1 MNRSHLKIDI
11 VSDVVCPWCVIGYKK
26 LSEAM
31 TQLNDEISFEVNWKP
46 YELHPEIP
54 NEGLDK
60 KEYYQMKFGES
71 LGSRD
76 KFNFISEEGK
86 KVGLEFNFKKS
97 KILPNTLLA
106 HRLLWLCR
114 SKDMQDVLAEA
125 LFHAYFT
132 EGRDIGNKNELI
144 EISSENGLNKKEI
157 KEFFQTN
164 IGHKEVLREE
174 NRAREMNIFSVP
186 TYIFNKKYL
195 LVGGQE
201 SDTFKAYIKKVIE
214 VDSKNSKTSYALF

>member
-1 MNRSHLKIDI
+1 MNRSQLKIDI
-11 VSDVVCPWCVIGYKK
+11 VSDVVCPWCAIGYKK

-31 TQLNDEISFEVNWKP
+31 TQLDDEISFEVNWKP
-46 YELHPEIP
+46 YQLHPEIP
-54 NEGLDK
+54 REGFDK
-60 KEYYQMKFGES
+60 KEYYKIKFGES
-71 LGSRD
+71 LGSSD
-76 KFNFISEEGK
+76 KFNFISEEGR

-97 KILPNTLLA
+97 KNLPNTFLA

-114 SKDMQDVLAEA
+114 SKDMQDVIAEA

-132 EGRDIGNKNELI
+132 DGRDVGNEDELI
-144 EISSENGLNKKEI
+144 EISSENGLNKEEI
-157 KEFFQTN
+157 KEFFETN
-164 IGHKEVLREE
+164 IGHEEVLREE

-201 SDTFKAYIKKVIE
+201 SNTFKAYIKKVIE
-214 VDSKNSKTSYALF
+214 VESKNSKSLNA

>member
-1 MNRSHLKIDI
+1 MNRSQLKIDI
-11 VSDVVCPWCVIGYKK
+11 VSHVVCPWCAIGYKK

-31 TQLNDEISFEVNWKP
+31 NKLDDEISFEVNWKP

-54 NEGLDK
+54 REGFDK
-60 KEYYQMKFGES
+60 KEYYKIKFGES
-71 LGSRD
+71 SGASD

-97 KILPNTLLA
+97 KNLPNTFLA

-114 SKDMQDVLAEA
+114 SKDMQDVIAEA
-125 LFHAYFT
+125 LFYAYFT
-132 EGRDIGNKNELI
+132 DGRDVGNEDELI
-144 EISSENGLNKKEI
+144 EISSENGLNKQEI
-157 KEFFQTN
+157 RDFFQSN
-164 IGHKEVLREE
+164 IGHEEVLREE

-201 SDTFKAYIKKVIE
+201 SDTFKAYIEKVIE
-214 VDSKNSKTSYALF
+214 VESKNSKTLNA

>member
-1 MNRSHLKIDI
+1 MNRSQLKIDI
-11 VSDVVCPWCVIGYKK
+11 VSDVVCPWCAIGYKK
-26 LSEAM
+26 LSKAM
-31 TQLNDEISFEVNWKP
+31 TQLDDEISFEVNWKP

-54 NEGLDK
+54 KEGFDK
-60 KEYYQMKFGES
+60 KEYYKIKFGES
-71 LGSRD
+71 SGSND

-97 KILPNTLLA
+97 KNLPNTLLA

-125 LFHAYFT
+125 LFYAYFT
-132 EGRDIGNKNELI
+132 DGRDVGNTDVLI
-144 EISSENGLNKKEI
+144 EISSENGLNRDEI

-164 IGHKEVLREE
+164 IGHEEVLREE

-201 SDTFKAYIKKVIE
+201 SDTFTAYIKKVIE
-214 VDSKNSKTSYALF
+214 VESKNSKTLNA

>member
-1 MNRSHLKIDI
+1 MNRSQLKIDI
-11 VSDVVCPWCVIGYKK
+11 VSDVVCPWCAIGYKK

-31 TQLNDEISFEVNWKP
+31 TQLDDEISFEVNWKP

-54 NEGLDK
+54 KEGFNK
-60 KEYYQMKFGES
+60 KEYYKIKFSES
-71 LGSRD
+71 SGSSD
-76 KFNFISEEGK
+76 KFNFISKEGR

-97 KILPNTLLA
+97 KNLPNTFLA

-114 SKDMQDVLAEA
+114 SKDMQDDIAEA
-125 LFHAYFT
+125 LFYAYFT
-132 EGRDIGNKNELI
+132 DGRDVGNEDELI
-144 EISSENGLNKKEI
+144 EISSENGLNKQEI
-157 KEFFQTN
+157 RDFFQSN
-164 IGHKEVLREE
+164 IGHEEVLREE

-201 SDTFKAYIKKVIE
+201 SDTFKAYIEKVIE
-214 VDSKNSKTSYALF
+214 VESKNSKTLNA

>member
-1 MNRSHLKIDI
+1 MNRSQLKIDI
-11 VSDVVCPWCVIGYKK
+11 VSDVVCPWCAIGYKK

-31 TQLNDEISFEVNWKP
+31 TQLEDQISFEVNWKP

-54 NEGLDK
+54 KEGFNK
-60 KEYYQMKFGES
+60 KEYYKIKFGES
-71 LGSRD
+71 SGSND

-97 KILPNTLLA
+97 KNLPNTFLA
-106 HRLLWLCR
+106 HRLLWFCR
-114 SKDMQDVLAEA
+114 SKNMQDVLAEA
-125 LFHAYFT
+125 LFYAYFT
-132 EGRDIGNKNELI
+132 DGRNVGNKDELI
-144 EISSENGLNKKEI
+144 EISSENGLNREEI

-164 IGHKEVLREE
+164 IGHEEVLREE
-174 NRAREMNIFSVP
+174 SRAREMNIFSVP

-201 SDTFKAYIKKVIE
+201 SDTFKAYITKVIE
-214 VDSKNSKTSYALF
+214 VESKNSKTLNA

>member
-1 MNRSHLKIDI
+1 MNRSQLKIFI
-11 VSDVVCPWCVIGYKK
+11 VSDIVCPWCAIGYKK

-31 TQLNDEISFEVNWKP
+31 TQLDDEISFEVNWKP
-46 YELHPEIP
+46 YQLHPEIP
-54 NEGLDK
+54 RGGFDK
-60 KEYYQMKFGES
+60 KEYYKIKFSES
-71 LGSRD
+71 SGSSD
-76 KFNFISEEGK
+76 KFNFISKEGR

-97 KILPNTLLA
+97 KNLPNTFLA

-114 SKDMQDVLAEA
+114 SKDMQDVIAEA
-125 LFHAYFT
+125 LFYAYFT
-132 EGRDIGNKNELI
+132 DGRDVGNEDELI
-144 EISSENGLNKKEI
+144 EISSENGLNKQEI
-157 KEFFQTN
+157 RDFFQSN
-164 IGHKEVLREE
+164 IGHEEVLREE

-214 VDSKNSKTSYALF
+214 VESKNSKTLNA

>member
-1 MNRSHLKIDI
+1 MNRSQLKIDI
-11 VSDVVCPWCVIGYKK
+11 VSDVVCPWCAIGYKK

-31 TQLNDEISFEVNWKP
+31 TQLDDQISFEVNWKP

-54 NEGLDK
+54 KEGFDK
-60 KEYYQMKFGES
+60 KEYYKIKFGES
-71 LGSRD
+71 SGSND

-97 KILPNTLLA
+97 KNLPNTFLA

-125 LFHAYFT
+125 LFYAYFT
-132 EGRDIGNKNELI
+132 DGRDIGNTDELI
-144 EISSENGLNKKEI
+144 EISSENGLNREEI
-157 KEFFQTN
+157 KEFFQSN
-164 IGHKEVLREE
+164 IGHEEVLREE
-174 NRAREMNIFSVP
+174 KRAREMNIFSVP

-201 SDTFKAYIKKVIE
+201 SDTFEAYIKKVIE
-214 VDSKNSKTSYALF
+214 VESKNSKTFNA

>member
-1 MNRSHLKIDI
+1 MNRSKILIEI
-11 VSDVVCPWCVIGYKK
+11 VSDIVCPWCAIGYKK
-26 LSEAM
+26 LSHALA
-31 TQLNDEISFEVNWKP
+31 QLSDEISFEVNWKP

-54 NEGLDK
+54 KEGFNK
-60 KEYYQMKFGES
+60 EEYYRIKFGES
-71 LGSRD
+71 SQTSDRY
-76 KFNFISEEGK
+76 NFLSEEGK

-97 KILPNTLLA
+97 KNLPNTFLS

-114 SKDMQDVLAEA
+114 SKDMQDTMAEA

-132 EGRDIGNKNELI
+132 EGRDVGNKDELI
-144 EISSENGLNKKEI
+144 KISSENGLNMEEI
-157 KEFFQTN
+157 KEFFQTD
-164 IGHKEVLREE
+164 IGNKEVLREE

-201 SDTFKAYIKKVIE
+201 SDTFKAFIKKVIE
-214 VDSKNSKTSYALF
+214 VDSKDPKTLNA

>member
-1 MNRSHLKIDI
+1 MNRSQLKIDI
-11 VSDVVCPWCVIGYKK
+11 VSDVVCPWCAIGYKK
-26 LSEAM
+26 LSKAM
-31 TQLNDEISFEVNWKP
+31 TQLDDEISFEVNWKP

-54 NEGLDK
+54 KEGFDK
-60 KEYYQMKFGES
+60 KEYYKIKFGES
-71 LGSRD
+71 SGSKD

-97 KILPNTLLA
+97 KNLPNTFLA

-132 EGRDIGNKNELI
+132 DGRDVGNADELI
-144 EISSENGLNKKEI
+144 EISSENGLNREEI

-164 IGHKEVLREE
+164 IGHEEVLREE

-214 VDSKNSKTSYALF
+214 VESKNSKTLNA

>member
-1 MNRSHLKIDI
+1 MNALSIDI
-11 VSDVVCPWCVIGYKK
+11 VSDIVCPWCAIGYKK
-26 LSEAM
+26 LFEAM
-31 TQLNDEISFEVNWKP
+31 TQLDDEISFDVNWKP

-54 NEGLDK
+54 KEGFDK
-60 KEYYQMKFGES
+60 KEYYKIKFGES
-71 LGSRD
+71 SGSSDRLD
-76 KFNFISEEGK
+76 LITEEAK

-97 KILPNTLLA
+97 RNLPNTFLA
-106 HRLLWLCR
+106 HRLLWFCR
-114 SKDMQDVLAEA
+114 SKNMQDVLAEA
-125 LFHAYFT
+125 LFYAYFT
-132 EGRDIGNKNELI
+132 DGRNVGNKDELI
-144 EISSENGLNKKEI
+144 EISSENGLNREEI

-201 SDTFKAYIKKVIE
+201 SDTFKAYITKVIE
-214 VDSKNSKTSYALF
+214 VVSKNSKDLNA

>member
-1 MNRSHLKIDI
+1 MNRSQLKIDI
-11 VSDVVCPWCVIGYKK
+11 VSDVVCPWCAIGYKK

-31 TQLNDEISFEVNWKP
+31 TQMNDEVSFIVNWKP

-54 NEGLDK
+54 SVGFDK
-60 KEYYQMKFGES
+60 KEYYKIKFGES
-71 LGSRD
+71 SGTNDR
-76 KFNFISEEGK
+76 FNFISDEGK
-86 KVGLEFNFKKS
+86 KVGIEFNFNKS
-97 KILPNTLLA
+97 KNLPNTFLA

-114 SKDMQDVLAEA
+114 SKNIQDTLAEA

-132 EGRDIGNKNELI
+132 DGRDIGDQDELI
-144 EISSENGLNKKEI
+144 EIASEYGLNREEI
-157 KEFFQTN
+157 RKFFKTN
-164 IGHKEVLREE
+164 IGHDEVLREE

-201 SDTFKAYIKKVIE
+201 PDTFVAYMKKVIE
-214 VDSKNSKTSYALF
+214 VEVKNSKTLNA

>member
-1 MNRSHLKIDI
+1 MNRSQLKIDI
-11 VSDVVCPWCVIGYKK
+11 VSDVVCPWCAIGYKK
-26 LSEAM
+26 LSKAM
-31 TQLNDEISFEVNWKP
+31 TQLDDEISFEVNWKP

-54 NEGLDK
+54 KEGFDK
-60 KEYYQMKFGES
+60 KEYYKIKFGES
-71 LGSRD
+71 SGSND

-97 KILPNTLLA
+97 KNLPNTFLA

-132 EGRDIGNKNELI
+132 DGRDVGNTDELI
-144 EISSENGLNKKEI
+144 EISSENGLNREEI

-164 IGHKEVLREE
+164 IGHEEVLREE

-214 VDSKNSKTSYALF
+214 VESKNSKTLNA